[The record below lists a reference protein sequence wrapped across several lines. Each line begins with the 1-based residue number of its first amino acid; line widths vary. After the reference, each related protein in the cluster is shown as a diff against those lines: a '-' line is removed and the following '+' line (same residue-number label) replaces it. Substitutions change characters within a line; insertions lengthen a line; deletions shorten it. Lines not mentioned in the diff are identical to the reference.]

1 MQDEVSSA
9 DSVTN
14 GRPIHNRN
22 PEAGNPRQ
30 CWLWLGERSRAQQ
43 RKTAAER
50 REVLRNGVVW
60 RCSAHEATG
69 RNRANTGAQGKKI
82 PTDKGWDFTLWW
94 WDGTPHQT
102 TIESTESKR
111 CGLLRTLANRIEK
124 PAGTPFGRGLSSK
137 FFALIGAR
145 KCRSTSSAFRGQFNS
160 AVWESNPRPSDRYL
174 PLPQLA
180 NGLCQSLLEQRVQVL
195 INRLG
200 RVLQRS
206 AMVGG
211 CLANP
216 GGVQI
221 Q

>member
-1 MQDEVSSA
+1 MRHPVRTVSTSICRRARRTLMQDEVSSA

-82 PTDKGWDFTLWW
+82 PTDKGWDFGFWW
-94 WDGTPHQT
+94 SWREFPAATCVTSEKAWTVAP
-102 TIESTESKR
+102 SR
-111 CGLLRTLANRIEK
+111 PLLPDHFVRTA
-124 PAGTPFGRGLSSK
+124 
-137 FFALIGAR
+137 
-145 KCRSTSSAFRGQFNS
+145 
-160 AVWESNPRPSDRYL
+160 
-174 PLPQLA
+174 
-180 NGLCQSLLEQRVQVL
+180 VQVRKTELNFCKAVL
-195 INRLG
+195 ISLSLHKGTWPN
-200 RVLQRS
+200 
-206 AMVGG
+206 GG
-211 CLANP
+211 SNC
-216 GGVQI
+216 
-221 Q
+221 

>member
-1 MQDEVSSA
+1 MFRRQKRRTVRHPVRTVSTSICRRARRTLMQDEVSSA

-82 PTDKGWDFTLWW
+82 PTDKGWDFGFWW
-94 WDGTPHQT
+94 W
-102 TIESTESKR
+102 K
-111 CGLLRTLANRIEK
+111 ANEK
-124 PAGTPFGRGLSSK
+124 EAHH
-137 FFALIGAR
+137 
-145 KCRSTSSAFRGQFNS
+145 
-160 AVWESNPRPSDRYL
+160 V
-174 PLPQLA
+174 
-180 NGLCQSLLEQRVQVL
+180 
-195 INRLG
+195 
-200 RVLQRS
+200 RVLRDPRRRAAVLQSIR
-206 AMVGG
+206 GE
-211 CLANP
+211 
-216 GGVQI
+216 
-221 Q
+221 

>member
-82 PTDKGWDFTLWW
+82 PTDKGWDFGFWW
-94 WDGTPHQT
+94 W
-102 TIESTESKR
+102 K
-111 CGLLRTLANRIEK
+111 ANEK
-124 PAGTPFGRGLSSK
+124 EAHH
-137 FFALIGAR
+137 
-145 KCRSTSSAFRGQFNS
+145 
-160 AVWESNPRPSDRYL
+160 V
-174 PLPQLA
+174 
-180 NGLCQSLLEQRVQVL
+180 
-195 INRLG
+195 
-200 RVLQRS
+200 RVLRDPRRRAAVLQSIR
-206 AMVGG
+206 GE
-211 CLANP
+211 
-216 GGVQI
+216 
-221 Q
+221 

>member
-82 PTDKGWDFTLWW
+82 PTDKGWDFGFWW
-94 WDGTPHQT
+94 
-102 TIESTESKR
+102 SR
-111 CGLLRTLANRIEK
+111 R
-124 PAGTPFGRGLSSK
+124 
-137 FFALIGAR
+137 
-145 KCRSTSSAFRGQFNS
+145 
-160 AVWESNPRPSDRYL
+160 ESNPRPEILYGEFYILS
-174 PLPQLA
+174 LA
-180 NGLCQSLLEQRVQVL
+180 NW
-195 INRLG
+195 I
-200 RVLQRS
+200 
-206 AMVGG
+206 
-211 CLANP
+211 
-216 GGVQI
+216 
-221 Q
+221 

>member
-1 MQDEVSSA
+1 MFRRQKRRTVRHPVRTVSTSICRRARRTLMQDEVSSA

-82 PTDKGWDFTLWW
+82 PTDKGWDFGFWW
-94 WDGTPHQT
+94 W
-102 TIESTESKR
+102 KR
-111 CGLLRTLANRIEK
+111 EPNRRPQSEPDSNALALRAWIRRFGHFDYLLRGASKNLRLA
-124 PAGTPFGRGLSSK
+124 
-137 FFALIGAR
+137 
-145 KCRSTSSAFRGQFNS
+145 
-160 AVWESNPRPSDRYL
+160 RPW
-174 PLPQLA
+174 
-180 NGLCQSLLEQRVQVL
+180 
-195 INRLG
+195 
-200 RVLQRS
+200 
-206 AMVGG
+206 
-211 CLANP
+211 
-216 GGVQI
+216 
-221 Q
+221 

>member
-1 MQDEVSSA
+1 MRHPVRTVSTSICRRARRTLMQDEVSSA

-82 PTDKGWDFTLWW
+82 PTDKGWDFGFWW
-94 WDGTPHQT
+94 RNAEP
-102 TIESTESKR
+102 
-111 CGLLRTLANRIEK
+111 
-124 PAGTPFGRGLSSK
+124 
-137 FFALIGAR
+137 
-145 KCRSTSSAFRGQFNS
+145 
-160 AVWESNPRPSDRYL
+160 NPRPTPEPDRNAWAL
-174 PLPQLA
+174 RAWIRRFGRLVTQRGGSVRA
-180 NGLCQSLLEQRVQVL
+180 ISLQPWSNVNVRAWPT
-195 INRLG
+195 G
-200 RVLQRS
+200 F
-206 AMVGG
+206 
-211 CLANP
+211 
-216 GGVQI
+216 
-221 Q
+221 

>member
-50 REVLRNGVVW
+50 REVLRNSVVW

-82 PTDKGWDFTLWW
+82 PTDKGWDFGFWW
-94 WDGTPHQT
+94 SWR
-102 TIESTESKR
+102 E
-111 CGLLRTLANRIEK
+111 L
-124 PAGTPFGRGLSSK
+124 
-137 FFALIGAR
+137 
-145 KCRSTSSAFRGQFNS
+145 
-160 AVWESNPRPSDRYL
+160 NPRPQAFVRQIYMFS
-174 PLPQLA
+174 
-180 NGLCQSLLEQRVQVL
+180 VL
-195 INRLG
+195 I
-200 RVLQRS
+200 
-206 AMVGG
+206 
-211 CLANP
+211 
-216 GGVQI
+216 
-221 Q
+221 

>member
-1 MQDEVSSA
+1 MFRRQKRRTVRHPVRTVSTSICRRARRTLMQDEVSSA

-82 PTDKGWDFTLWW
+82 PTDKGWDFGFWCWRQL
-94 WDGTPHQT
+94 
-102 TIESTESKR
+102 
-111 CGLLRTLANRIEK
+111 NR
-124 PAGTPFGRGLSSK
+124 SK
-137 FFALIGAR
+137 FTLIINYLLLHFLMLVPR
-145 KCRSTSSAFRGQFNS
+145 FVPRS
-160 AVWESNPRPSDRYL
+160 YL
-174 PLPQLA
+174 
-180 NGLCQSLLEQRVQVL
+180 S
-195 INRLG
+195 
-200 RVLQRS
+200 
-206 AMVGG
+206 
-211 CLANP
+211 
-216 GGVQI
+216 
-221 Q
+221 

>member
-1 MQDEVSSA
+1 MFRRQKRRTVRHPVRTVSTSICRRARRTLMQDEVSSA

-82 PTDKGWDFTLWW
+82 PTDKGWDFGYWW
-94 WDGTPHQT
+94 RNA
-102 TIESTESKR
+102 E
-111 CGLLRTLANRIEK
+111 L
-124 PAGTPFGRGLSSK
+124 
-137 FFALIGAR
+137 
-145 KCRSTSSAFRGQFNS
+145 
-160 AVWESNPRPSDRYL
+160 NPRPASNAERQAL
-174 PLPQLA
+174 HFSPWFRRFGQF
-180 NGLCQSLLEQRVQVL
+180 
-195 INRLG
+195 
-200 RVLQRS
+200 
-206 AMVGG
+206 
-211 CLANP
+211 
-216 GGVQI
+216 
-221 Q
+221 

>member
-1 MQDEVSSA
+1 MRHPVRTVSTSICRRARRTLMQDEVSSA

-82 PTDKGWDFTLWW
+82 PTDEGWAL
-94 WDGTPHQT
+94 GIGGQGRNRT
-102 TIESTESKR
+102 TDTRIFSP
-111 CGLLRTLANRIEK
+111 LLYRLSYLAAEDRHYSGGKEK
-124 PAGTPFGRGLSSK
+124 VNHPWRGGARPAGRGFVPAGGSARGRACPGRG
-137 FFALIGAR
+137 GWV
-145 KCRSTSSAFRGQFNS
+145 RG
-160 AVWESNPRPSDRYL
+160 
-174 PLPQLA
+174 
-180 NGLCQSLLEQRVQVL
+180 
-195 INRLG
+195 
-200 RVLQRS
+200 
-206 AMVGG
+206 
-211 CLANP
+211 
-216 GGVQI
+216 
-221 Q
+221 

>member
-1 MQDEVSSA
+1 MRHPVRTVSTSICRRARRTLMQDEVSSA

-82 PTDKGWDFTLWW
+82 PTDKGWDFGFWW
-94 WDGTPHQT
+94 WTLT
-102 TIESTESKR
+102 TSSNHLDKHIQHAPKATKYIAFSVSEQ
-111 CGLLRTLANRIEK
+111 LATLANLVDSVAVDHPPLLCSQHRCHGL
-124 PAGTPFGRGLSSK
+124 PLASLSSPQ
-137 FFALIGAR
+137 ALL
-145 KCRSTSSAFRGQFNS
+145 SA
-160 AVWESNPRPSDRYL
+160 A
-174 PLPQLA
+174 
-180 NGLCQSLLEQRVQVL
+180 
-195 INRLG
+195 
-200 RVLQRS
+200 
-206 AMVGG
+206 
-211 CLANP
+211 
-216 GGVQI
+216 
-221 Q
+221 

>member
-82 PTDKGWDFTLWW
+82 PTDKGWDFGFWW
-94 WDGTPHQT
+94 CSSPLQETALPH
-102 TIESTESKR
+102 R
-111 CGLLRTLANRIEK
+111 
-124 PAGTPFGRGLSSK
+124 RGLHRRYYIRIRKPEESSQPPAHFLPSLPLVGPTFSTPAPCSPFRK
-137 FFALIGAR
+137 AADTWGWMSDYLIVQGQPLTTNR
-145 KCRSTSSAFRGQFNS
+145 PSSRIRHSTSLSGTS
-160 AVWESNPRPSDRYL
+160 TPSMDELY
-174 PLPQLA
+174 
-180 NGLCQSLLEQRVQVL
+180 
-195 INRLG
+195 
-200 RVLQRS
+200 RS
-206 AMVGG
+206 VR
-211 CLANP
+211 
-216 GGVQI
+216 
-221 Q
+221 